1 VSSSYIAFTPGSTLT
16 GTGYTLVAKDLNNGC
31 TSTAYKSIIDN
42 RIYPIVNTPVGPAPF
57 ILDCGASG
65 TSVYPILSGATA
77 GFTYSW
83 VAVPTASFSSYTSSI
98 TMVNQPGIY
107 RIIITNPVN
116 GCASYGDVTV
126 VNGSV
131 TADFSPSAFTGYA
144 PLNVSFTNLSSS
156 SSSVSGTS
164 SITSVWSFGNG
175 GSQITNSINVSPAT
189 EYNQAGTYTVS
200 LYVSKGNCRD
210 TAMRVIKVDV
220 PSKLEVP
227 NVFTPNG
234 DGNNDVFFLKVANLT
249 EITAL
254 IYDRWG
260 NKVFESTSNSGNIE
274 WDGKNLS
281 EKECAS
287 GTYFYIIKATGKDGL
302 NYERKGNVSIY
313 R

>member
-1 VSSSYIAFTPGSTLT
+1 
-16 GTGYTLVAKDLNNGC
+16 
-31 TSTAYKSIIDN
+31 
-42 RIYPIVNTPVGPAPF
+42 
-57 ILDCGASG
+57 
-65 TSVYPILSGATA
+65 
-77 GFTYSW
+77 
-83 VAVPTASFSSYTSSI
+83 
-98 TMVNQPGIY
+98 MVNQPGIY

-175 GSQITNSINVSPAT
+175 GSQITNSINVSPIT